1 MLVKATV
8 GPVKYHPKAI
18 AVILRELDKAAGRFD
33 EGAVEA
39 PLKEWRGCAND
50 VLWTLQSFCCG
61 PTRMVMISESYEFGL
76 GDC

>member
-18 AVILRELDKAAGRFD
+18 AVILWELDKAAGRFD

-50 VLWTLQSFCCG
+50 VLMDFTVILLRSDENG
-61 PTRMVMISESYEFGL
+61 DDL
-76 GDC
+76 GVI